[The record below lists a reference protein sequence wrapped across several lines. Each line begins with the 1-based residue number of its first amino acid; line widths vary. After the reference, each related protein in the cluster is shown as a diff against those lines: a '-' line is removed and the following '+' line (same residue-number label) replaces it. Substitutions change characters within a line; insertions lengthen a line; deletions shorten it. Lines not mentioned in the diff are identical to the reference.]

1 VKRKGCRREAGS
13 EGSVDQKVR
22 ADEQKPDMRRK
33 RRTSGRHIAKSRSI
47 KDAKRRSGGCAPK
60 AIELTPGG
68 LPGVALGRLR
78 RPRGRLTAGQK
89 SAEGVLGQA
98 VGKAIEALQGR
109 KVEKQ
114 IGGAGND
121 GRRPE
126 RSREASRTG
135 IS

>member
-1 VKRKGCRREAGS
+1 MKRKGCRREAGS
-13 EGSVDQKVR
+13 EGSGIKGR

-60 AIELTPGG
+60 AIELTPGD

-78 RPRGRLTAGQK
+78 GREALTTGQK

-98 VGKAIEALQGR
+98 VGKAIEGLEGR
-109 KVEKQ
+109 KVE
-114 IGGAGND
+114 N
-121 GRRPE
+121 R
-126 RSREASRTG
+126 
-135 IS
+135 

>member
-1 VKRKGCRREAGS
+1 M
-13 EGSVDQKVR
+13 R

-60 AIELTPGG
+60 AIELTPGD
-68 LPGVALGRLR
+68 LRGVALGRLR
-78 RPRGRLTAGQK
+78 RPQGRLTTGQR

-121 GRRPE
+121 G
-126 RSREASRTG
+126 
-135 IS
+135 

>member
-1 VKRKGCRREAGS
+1 
-13 EGSVDQKVR
+13 
-22 ADEQKPDMRRK
+22 MRRK
-33 RRTSGRHIAKSRSI
+33 RRTSGRHVAKSRSI

-60 AIELTPGG
+60 AIELTPRG
-68 LPGVALGRLR
+68 LRGVALGRLR
-78 RPRGRLTAGQK
+78 RPRERRTDEQK

-121 GRRPE
+121 GRGPE
-126 RSREASRTG
+126 RSRE
-135 IS
+135 

>member
-1 VKRKGCRREAGS
+1 M
-13 EGSVDQKVR
+13 R

-60 AIELTPGG
+60 AIELTPGD
-68 LPGVALGRLR
+68 LLCVASATEGAVR
-78 RPRGRLTAGQK
+78 RSDRRAK

-98 VGKAIEALQGR
+98 VGKAIEALQDR

-121 GRRPE
+121 G
-126 RSREASRTG
+126 
-135 IS
+135 

>member
-1 VKRKGCRREAGS
+1 M
-13 EGSVDQKVR
+13 R
-22 ADEQKPDMRRK
+22 ADGQKPDTRRQ
-33 RRTSGRHIAKSRSI
+33 RRTSGQRIAKSTSI
-47 KDAKRRSGGCAPK
+47 KGAKRRSGGCAPK
-60 AIELTPGG
+60 AIELTPGD

-78 RPRGRLTAGQK
+78 RPRGRLTTGQK

-121 GRRPE
+121 G
-126 RSREASRTG
+126 
-135 IS
+135 